1 LHDKNEI
8 LLKPI
13 FTIKVMKKLFPALAL
28 VFAVS
33 FIYSPAGAQI
43 RKIPAVVTDA
53 FKEKYPDASG
63 VEWRD
68 KLSVF
73 SAVFTKD
80 GVSYEAKYNSKGEW
94 LNTENEVA
102 QDNLPAAIKDGLEKS
117 KYADWN
123 IEKVHLIQLPEGTT
137 QYRVLV
143 GKTDL
148 QKKNLLYSS
157 KGRLLKD
164 KITL

>member
-1 LHDKNEI
+1 
-8 LLKPI
+8 
-13 FTIKVMKKLFPALAL
+13 MKHLFPVVALAL
-28 VFAVS
+28 SLSFATS
-33 FIYSPAGAQI
+33 TTQAQI
-43 RKIPAVVTDA
+43 RKIPATVTDA

-68 KLSVF
+68 KVSVF
-73 SAVFTKD
+73 SAAFSKD
-80 GVSYEAKYNSKGEW
+80 GVNYEAKYNSKGEW

-102 QDNLPAAIKDGLEKS
+102 VDDLPSVVKEGFEKS
-117 KYADWN
+117 KYAEWE
-123 IEKVHLIQLPEGTT
+123 IEKIHHIQLPDNNT
-137 QYRVLV
+137 QYRLLV

>member
-1 LHDKNEI
+1 MKQIFPSI
-8 LLKPI
+8 L
-13 FTIKVMKKLFPALAL
+13 VLFAMSLTT
-28 VFAVS
+28 VNVN
-33 FIYSPAGAQI
+33 AQI
-43 RKIPAVVTDA
+43 RKIPSTVTDS
-53 FKEKYPDASG
+53 FKEKYPGASG

-73 SAVFTKD
+73 TAVFVND
-80 GVSYEAKYNSKGEW
+80 GVNYEARYNNKGQW
-94 LNTENEVA
+94 LNTENEIESEA
-102 QDNLPAAIKDGLEKS
+102 LPSAVKEGFEKS
-117 KYADWN
+117 KYADWT
-123 IEKVHLIQLPEGTT
+123 IEKVHKIQLPGDEI
-137 QYRVLV
+137 QYRLMA

>member
-1 LHDKNEI
+1 MKNI
-8 LLKPI
+8 VTSVLLLTTLSLI
-13 FTIKVMKKLFPALAL
+13 S
-28 VFAVS
+28 VS
-33 FIYSPAGAQI
+33 TTAQI
-43 RKIPAVVTDA
+43 RKIPATVTDA
-53 FKEKYPDASG
+53 FREKYPNATG

-68 KLSVF
+68 KVSAF
-73 SAVFTKD
+73 TAVFTED
-80 GVSYEAKYNSKGEW
+80 GVNYEARYNSKGNW
-94 LNTENEVA
+94 LSTENELTREE
-102 QDNLPAAIKDGLEKS
+102 LPEAITEGFEKS

-123 IEKVHLIQLPEGTT
+123 IEKVHKVQLPNDVV
-137 QYRVLV
+137 QYRVMV

>member
-1 LHDKNEI
+1 
-8 LLKPI
+8 
-13 FTIKVMKKLFPALAL
+13 MKHLFPAVAL
-28 VFAVS
+28 VFAIS
-33 FIYSPAGAQI
+33 LTAATTQAQI
-43 RKIPAVVTDA
+43 RKIPATVTDS
-53 FKEKYPDASG
+53 FKEKYPDATG

-68 KLSVF
+68 KVSVF
-73 SAVFTKD
+73 SAVFSKD

-102 QDNLPAAIKDGLEKS
+102 VDNLPSAVKEGFEKS
-117 KYADWN
+117 KYAEWE
-123 IEKVHLIQLPEGTT
+123 IEKIHQIQLPEDNT
-137 QYRVLV
+137 QYRLLV

>member
-1 LHDKNEI
+1 MKQIFPSI
-8 LLKPI
+8 L
-13 FTIKVMKKLFPALAL
+13 L
-28 VFAVS
+28 VFAMSLTTVT
-33 FIYSPAGAQI
+33 INAQI
-43 RKIPAVVTDA
+43 RKIPSTVTDS
-53 FKEKYPDASG
+53 FKEKYPRATG

-73 SAVFTKD
+73 TAVFVND
-80 GVSYEAKYNSKGEW
+80 GVNYEARYNNKGQW
-94 LNTENEVA
+94 LNTENEIESDA
-102 QDNLPAAIKDGLEKS
+102 LPSVVKEGFEKS
-117 KYADWN
+117 KYADWT
-123 IEKVHLIQLPEGTT
+123 IEKVHRIQLPGDEI
-137 QYRVLV
+137 QYRVMV

>member
-1 LHDKNEI
+1 
-8 LLKPI
+8 
-13 FTIKVMKKLFPALAL
+13 MKRIFPAIVL
-28 VFAVS
+28 VVTLSTIAS
-33 FIYSPAGAQI
+33 TSSAQI
-43 RKIPAVVTDA
+43 RKIPGSVTDS

-73 SAVFTKD
+73 SAIFVKD
-80 GVSYEAKYNSKGEW
+80 GVNYEARYNSKGQW
-94 LNTENEVA
+94 LNTENETTKE
-102 QDNLPAAIKDGLEKS
+102 DLPSAVQEGFEKS
-117 KYADWN
+117 KYADWQ
-123 IEKVHLIQLPEGTT
+123 IEKVYLIELPDNVT
-137 QYRVLV
+137 QYRLHV

>member
-1 LHDKNEI
+1 
-8 LLKPI
+8 
-13 FTIKVMKKLFPALAL
+13 MKKLFPALAL
-28 VFAVS
+28 VLAMS
-33 FIYSPAGAQI
+33 FTATSISAQI
-43 RKIPAVVTDA
+43 RKIPAVVTDS

-73 SAVFTKD
+73 SAVFSKD
-80 GVSYEAKYNSKGEW
+80 GVNYEAKYNSKGQW
-94 LNTENEVA
+94 LNTENEIT
-102 QDNLPAAIKDGLEKS
+102 DSDLPAAIKDGLEKS

-123 IEKVHLIQLPEGTT
+123 VEKVHMIQLPEGTT
-137 QYRVLV
+137 QYRVQV

>member
-1 LHDKNEI
+1 MKHI
-8 LLKPI
+8 FPSLLLVLSLAAT
-13 FTIKVMKKLFPALAL
+13 FTSVN
-28 VFAVS
+28 
-33 FIYSPAGAQI
+33 AQI
-43 RKIPAVVTDA
+43 RKIPATVTDS

-73 SAVFTKD
+73 SAIFVKD
-80 GVSYEAKYNSKGEW
+80 GVNYEARYNSKGQW
-94 LNTENEVA
+94 LNTENEITKE
-102 QDNLPAAIKDGLEKS
+102 DLPSAVQEGFEKS
-117 KYADWN
+117 KYADWE
-123 IEKVHLIQLPEGTT
+123 IEKAYLIQLPDEVT
-137 QYRVLV
+137 QYRLHV

>member
-1 LHDKNEI
+1 
-8 LLKPI
+8 
-13 FTIKVMKKLFPALAL
+13 MKKLLPAVLLMLAISTT
-28 VFAVS
+28 AVS
-33 FIYSPAGAQI
+33 VNAQI
-43 RKIPAVVTDA
+43 RKIPSTVTDA

-63 VEWRD
+63 VVWRD

-73 SAVFTKD
+73 SAVFAKD
-80 GVSYEAKYNSKGEW
+80 GVNYEARYNSKGEW
-94 LNTENEVA
+94 LNTENEIS
-102 QDNLPAAIKDGLEKS
+102 QDDLPSVIRDGFEKS
-117 KYADWN
+117 KYADWD
-123 IEKVHLIQLPEGTT
+123 IEKVHLIALPEGTT
-137 QYRVLV
+137 QYRLLV